1 MKMSDMKKLVGDL
14 NKMLVAE
21 RDRARADLPV
31 MLDLVTT
38 YIRIAKF
45 ADPSILDDA
54 NDLEEKVNK
63 AL

>member
-1 MKMSDMKKLVGDL
+1 MSDMKKLVGDL